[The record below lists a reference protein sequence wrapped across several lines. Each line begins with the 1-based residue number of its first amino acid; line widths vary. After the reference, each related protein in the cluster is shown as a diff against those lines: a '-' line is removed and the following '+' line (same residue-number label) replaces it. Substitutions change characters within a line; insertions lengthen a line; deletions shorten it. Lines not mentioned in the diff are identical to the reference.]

1 MANIGQST
9 RVSKKDLP
17 DPCGEKRELRRMVQ
31 ELEAENKRLRKA
43 AKEAAD
49 QIFLSSDGRTLDH
62 HAHDDLIK
70 AGKKLLNA
78 LDGGGD
84 QP

>member
-9 RVSKKDLP
+9 RAGQNDLP

-31 ELEAENKRLRKA
+31 ELQHTIRKAKTDLEHVRDQHLERKA
-43 AKEAAD
+43 A
-49 QIFLSSDGRTLDH
+49 QFVTGTIN
-62 HAHDDLIK
+62 DLQR
-70 AGKKLLNA
+70 A

-84 QP
+84 QS